1 MRILFLSDGLAPF
14 VIGGM
19 QQYSTQL
26 IAHLAPL
33 VERITLCH
41 CGAPNA
47 PVPEDADVLAA
58 LGNPQN
64 VDVIG
69 IPFVDEGR
77 FPGHYLRASLRL
89 SQRYKMA
96 VGDLK
101 VYDAVYAQ
109 GLMGDAFLGQHP
121 KVLVNLHGLNMFQP
135 SFSLRELLEKRLLRP
150 TFRKQLRG
158 SWKNVSLGGRLT
170 GIIHQQDGGRNSA
183 VVLPNGIA
191 HDWLITEEEQL
202 RRGQRPA
209 NRPLK
214 YVIVGRN
221 EHCKG
226 LHVLQQAIE
235 LLHDPIELHM
245 IGDWPRWNPGIHTV
259 VYHEVVRD
267 QRLLKK
273 KLDACDVLLLPSL
286 SEGMPTV
293 VLEALARGLD
303 VIATDVGAVGE
314 LVEGLVPPGDS
325 RAFAEAIR
333 RKNAA
338 PPAVKQLKKFEWAE
352 IAKETIRTIKPM

>member
-158 SWKNVSLGGRLT
+158 SWKNVSYGGRIT
-170 GIIHQQDGGRNSA
+170 HIIHQLDGGRFSS
-183 VVLPNGIA
+183 VVMPNGIA
-191 HDWLITEEEQL
+191 HAWLLTEEEQL
-202 RRGQRPA
+202 QRDQ
-209 NRPLK
+209 RFHGRKWK
-214 YVIVGRN
+214 YVMVGRN
-221 EHCKG
+221 EFRKG
-226 LHVLQQAIE
+226 LHVLQQAMA
-235 LLHDPIELHM
+235 LLPDPIELHM

-259 VYHEVVRD
+259 VYHGVVRD
-267 QRLLKK
+267 QKLLQE
-273 KLDACDVLLLPSL
+273 KLDDCDVLLLPSL

-293 VLEALARGLD
+293 VLEALARGLK
-303 VIATDVGAVGE
+303 VIATDVGAIGE
-314 LVEGLVPPGDS
+314 VIHGLVLPGNS
-325 RAFAEAIR
+325 KAFADAIR
-333 RKNAA
+333 GETGVGLTRMGLHRF
-338 PPAVKQLKKFEWAE
+338 VWDE
-352 IAKETIRTIKPM
+352 IAKETVRTLSDS